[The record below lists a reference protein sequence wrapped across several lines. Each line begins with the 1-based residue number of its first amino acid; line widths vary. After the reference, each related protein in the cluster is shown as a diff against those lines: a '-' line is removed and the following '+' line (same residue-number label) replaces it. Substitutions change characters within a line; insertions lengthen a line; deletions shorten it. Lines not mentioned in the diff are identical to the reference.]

1 MPKKIKRK
9 KTRRNKL
16 LIFDID
22 GVLVDV
28 SSSYLLAIKR
38 TAEFF
43 LGRLIDKEEVE
54 DFKLKEGYN
63 DDYGCTEAI
72 IKNRNVSIPK
82 EIIIKKFKE
91 YYLGVNY
98 AGLMKNE
105 VWLLDKK
112 ILERL
117 SKRFKLAIFTSRP
130 KEEAIYVL
138 RKANVKKYFSTLITM
153 EDVKNKKPSPEGIDI
168 ILRRAKTKN
177 AIYFGESI
185 DDLLA
190 AKNANVDF
198 IGVVPSG
205 FNKNKFKDV
214 LRKNGVKII
223 LDNINKINKV
233 I

>member
-1 MPKKIKRK
+1 MPKKIK
-9 KTRRNKL
+9 KTRKNKL

-54 DFKLKEGYN
+54 DFKLKGGYN
-63 DDYGCTEAI
+63 DDYDCAEAI
-72 IKNRNVSIPK
+72 LKNRDIHIPK
-82 EIIIKKFKE
+82 EIIIKKFQE
-91 YYLGVNY
+91 YYLGTNY
-98 AGLMKNE
+98 TGLMKNE

-112 ILERL
+112 ILESL
-117 SKRFKLAIFTSRP
+117 SKKYRLAILTGRP
-130 KEEAIYVL
+130 KEEAVYVL
-138 RKANVKKYFSTLITM
+138 RKANTKKYFSTLITR
-153 EDVKNKKPSPEGIDI
+153 EDVKNKKPSPEGINV
-168 ILRRAKTKN
+168 ILKRAKTKN
-177 AIYFGESI
+177 AVYIGDSI
-185 DDLLA
+185 DDLLT

-198 IGVVPSG
+198 IGVVQPG
-205 FNKNKFKDV
+205 VNKTKFKDV
-214 LRKNGVKII
+214 LRKNGAKII